1 VFTGKFT
8 DRGAEM
14 ISRVILASA
23 VIAIF
28 ASTSIEASTN
38 TAWDTPSNADYQPA
52 LLVAAKSKDR
62 RDNRQDDRGRSD
74 DREERRDCRD
84 EEGIAGKDKRDCKQD
99 SRTGKNDKDK
109 DKDKD
114 GGGNG

>member
-1 VFTGKFT
+1 M
-8 DRGAEM
+8 M
-14 ISRVILASA
+14 IRTVLVSA
-23 VIAIF
+23 VIAICC
-28 ASTSIEASTN
+28 STSLEASSN
-38 TAWDTPSNADYQPA
+38 KAWDTPSNADYQPA
-52 LLVAAKSKDR
+52 LLVAAKPKDR

-84 EEGIAGKDKRDCKQD
+84 EEGVVGKDKRDCKQD
-99 SRTGKNDKDK
+99 SRTGKKDKDK

>member
-1 VFTGKFT
+1 VFTGKFI
-8 DRGAEM
+8 DKGAEM
-14 ISRVILASA
+14 ISRAILASA
-23 VIAIF
+23 VVAIC

-109 DKDKD
+109 DKD

>member
-1 VFTGKFT
+1 
-8 DRGAEM
+8 M
-14 ISRVILASA
+14 ISRAILVSA
-23 VIAIF
+23 VVAIC
-28 ASTSIEASTN
+28 ASTSLEAN
-38 TAWDTPSNADYQPA
+38 INKAWETPSHADYQPA
-52 LLVAAKSKDR
+52 LLVAARPKDR

-84 EEGIAGKDKRDCKQD
+84 EEGVVGKDKRDCKQD
-99 SRTGKNDKDK
+99 SRTGKKDK